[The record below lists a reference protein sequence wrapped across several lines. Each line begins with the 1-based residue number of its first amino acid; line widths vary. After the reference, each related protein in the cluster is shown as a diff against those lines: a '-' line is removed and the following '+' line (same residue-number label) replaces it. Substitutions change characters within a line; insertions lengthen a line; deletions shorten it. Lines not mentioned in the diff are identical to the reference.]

1 MPAEDTS
8 LTERVLRRDR
18 WVVAAGLAAITAL
31 SWAYIMAGAGMG
43 MPAWH
48 MITVSLFPHRM
59 AGMPGPMEGMG
70 LHPGHWSLG
79 YWLVMLAMWWV
90 MMIAMMTPSAAPM
103 ILLYARATRHAQAS
117 GRLQQGVVPTAA
129 FAAGYLLVWLAFS
142 VAATALMWA
151 LERIGAVS
159 AATMGSSAAWASAT
173 LLIAAGLYQLSPL
186 KHACLR
192 VCRSPAEFLSR
203 HWRPGSYGALRMGV
217 AHGVYCVG
225 CCWVLM
231 ALLFVG
237 GIMNVLWIAAL
248 AILVLL
254 EKVAP
259 PGAWISRATGV
270 LLLAWGAMT
279 LVV

>member
-1 MPAEDTS
+1 LPAEDTS

-48 MITVSLFPHRM
+48 MISASLFPHRM
-59 AGMPGPMEGMG
+59 AGMPAPMEGMG
-70 LHPGHWSLG
+70 LHPAHGSPG
-79 YWLVMLAMWWV
+79 YWLVVLAMWWT

-129 FAAGYLLVWLAFS
+129 FGGGYLLVWLAFS

-151 LERIGAVS
+151 MEGIGALS
-159 AATMGSSAAWASAT
+159 AATMGSSAAWASAA
-173 LLIAAGLYQLSPL
+173 LLIAAGVYQLSPL

-192 VCRSPAEFLSR
+192 VCRAPAEFLSR
-203 HWRPGSYGALRMGV
+203 HWRPGSSGALRMGL
-217 AHGVYCVG
+217 AHGVFCVG
-225 CCWVLM
+225 CCWALM

-248 AILVLL
+248 AILVLF

-259 PGAWISRATGV
+259 QGAWISRATGV

-279 LVV
+279 LAV